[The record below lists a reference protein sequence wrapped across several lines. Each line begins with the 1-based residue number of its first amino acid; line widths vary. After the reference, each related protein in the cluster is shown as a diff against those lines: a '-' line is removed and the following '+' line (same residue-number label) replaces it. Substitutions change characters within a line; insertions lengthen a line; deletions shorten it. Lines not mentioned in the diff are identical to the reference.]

1 MLVLNRRVGE
11 AIVIDGGIRVV
22 LLSTGRRG
30 VQLGIV
36 APRETAVLREEL
48 TLAED
53 PTQPDG
59 SGRAAA
65 ASKAS

>member
-1 MLVLNRRVGE
+1 MLVLYRRTGE
-11 AIVIDGGIRVV
+11 AFIIDGGIRVV

-30 VQLGIV
+30 AQLGIV

-48 TLAED
+48 TLAEG
-53 PTQPDG
+53 PAQPDG
-59 SGRAAA
+59 SGCAAA

>member
-11 AIVIDGGIRVV
+11 AIVIEGGIRVV

-36 APRETAVLREEL
+36 APRETGVLREEL
-48 TLAED
+48 TLAEG
-53 PTQPDG
+53 PAQPDG

-65 ASKAS
+65 VSKAS